1 MPAADRLPAT
11 GLRMSVAKQK
21 IIVVGAGIVG
31 ASIAW
36 HLARN
41 GAAVTVLEQN
51 CPASGVTAKAFA
63 WINVSHGVAAENALL
78 RKQALADYRRLQNEL
93 GDALPIDWCG
103 ALSWSSD
110 PRQDEAMVRDHAAH
124 GYDIR
129 LIGRDEIAVLEPA
142 LLSPPECAAFAP
154 GEGALDPVA
163 TTDVLIR
170 AARAAGAA
178 VKLTTPV
185 MALAADDGRVSG
197 VVTGSGTI
205 AADRIVL
212 ATGLGT
218 AALCAPLGIAPA
230 IDTSPALLLKF
241 RTPQPLL
248 RRIVSGPAF
257 EVRQAS
263 ATTILAAEDYIDES
277 AGNGPAAIAART
289 LAALRRDL
297 QGGADLVLEDVAAGL
312 RPMPGDGLPIVG
324 SVDAVSGLYLAVMH
338 AGITLAPT
346 IGRIAA
352 AELLDGTIDPILA
365 SCRPGRF
372 AAR

>member
-1 MPAADRLPAT
+1 MNT
-11 GLRMSVAKQK
+11 AKPK

-63 WINVSHGVAAENALL
+63 WINVSHGVAAANASL
-78 RKQALADYRRLQNEL
+78 RKQALGDYRRLQNEL
-93 GDALPIDWCG
+93 GAALPIDWCG
-103 ALSWSSD
+103 ALTWSSD
-110 PRQDEAMVRDHAAH
+110 PDRTDAMVLDHAAH

-154 GEGALDPVA
+154 CEGALDPVA
-163 TTDVLIR
+163 TTDALIR
-170 AARAAGAA
+170 AAREAGAI
-178 VKLTTPV
+178 VRLTTPV
-185 MALAADDGRVSG
+185 MALAFDDARVTG

-205 AADRIVL
+205 ATDRVVL

-230 IDTSPALLLKF
+230 IDTSPALLLRF

-248 RRIVSGPAF
+248 HRIVSGPAF
-257 EVRQAS
+257 ECRQSS
-263 ATTILAAEDYIDES
+263 ATTIVAAEDYIDES
-277 AGNGPAAIAART
+277 AANGPQAVAQRT
-289 LAALRRDL
+289 LAAMRRDL
-297 QGGADLVLEDVAAGL
+297 RGGADLVLEDVAAGL

-324 SVDAVSGLYLAVMH
+324 SVAAVPGLYLAVMH
-338 AGITLAPT
+338 AGIVLAPT

-352 AELLDGTIDPILA
+352 AELLDGATDPILA
-365 SCRPGRF
+365 LCRPDRF
-372 AAR
+372 ASAAAAR